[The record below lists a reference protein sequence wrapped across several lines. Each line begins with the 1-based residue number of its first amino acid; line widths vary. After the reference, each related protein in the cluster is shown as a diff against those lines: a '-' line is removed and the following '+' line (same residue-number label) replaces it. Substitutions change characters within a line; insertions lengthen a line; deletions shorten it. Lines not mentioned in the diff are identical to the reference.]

1 VKSIFFSNQCRQE
14 DLAKIEEELKKENNE
29 KKSDELKKNVR
40 NTYKWLLKKEEA
52 RAKAKG
58 PEPEEIKAQAIV
70 IFFFKFG
77 WPCFIPKIKF
87 IFLLKG

>member
-1 VKSIFFSNQCRQE
+1 
-14 DLAKIEEELKKENNE
+14 LAKIEEELKKENNE

-70 IFFFKFG
+70 IFYLQLVG
-77 WPCFIPKIKF
+77 LVLYQKIKF

>member
-1 VKSIFFSNQCRQE
+1 M
-14 DLAKIEEELKKENNE
+14 AKIEEELKKENNE

-70 IFFFKFG
+70 IFYLQLVG
-77 WPCFIPKIKF
+77 LVLYQKIKF

>member
-1 VKSIFFSNQCRQE
+1 M
-14 DLAKIEEELKKENNE
+14 AKIEEELKKENNE
-29 KKSDELKKNVR
+29 KKSDELKKNAR

-70 IFFFKFG
+70 IFLYIWLALFYFKKLNLFFF
-77 WPCFIPKIKF
+77 
-87 IFLLKG
+87 